1 MLSKDY
7 LADAQKLIR
16 LSSPHINV
24 TMTAEEA
31 IQGAL
36 LFSLGVEKLL
46 KYLLAEINPIFIL
59 KIADFKHSA
68 PSLYND
74 RIVSHGKNDEIDTKP
89 DSDVITFR
97 VSLSR
102 SKVFSKVAN
111 KHSQLLYT
119 LAHWRNVIAHR
130 PTSELDLTKVELMLK
145 KDAIP
150 LIREFSEELQISLSD
165 FFGSEETR
173 LSELSQQLTNREMFE
188 AEMNQLLEKHKT
200 QWEQRRTYA
209 EFESQANDLT
219 TSLLKHSGVDFS
231 YDVIPCPACDNL
243 CVVRI
248 EPDYDYADG
257 ESYISGVYAEQLHCY
272 YCGLNM
278 DTYEALDFVGVDGLL
293 AAAHEEDLI

>member
-1 MLSKDY
+1 MLSSDY

-16 LSSPHINV
+16 LSSFHISAS
-24 TMTAEEA
+24 MTPEET

-68 PSLYND
+68 PSLYSD
-74 RIVSHGKNDEIDTKP
+74 KIVSTGKEIDTKP

-97 VSLSR
+97 ISLGR
-102 SKVFSKVAN
+102 SKVFSKVAH
-111 KHSQLLYT
+111 KHSQLLFT
-119 LAHWRNVIAHR
+119 LAHWRDVIAHR
-130 PTSELDLTKVELMLK
+130 PTSELDLSKVELMLK

-165 FFGSEETR
+165 FFGAEELR
-173 LSELSQQLTNREMFE
+173 LSGLSQLLTNREKFE
-188 AEMNQLLEKHKT
+188 TEMNQMLTSHKAI
-200 QWEQRRTYA
+200 WEHRSTNA
-209 EFESQANDLT
+209 EFTSRANDLT
-219 TSLLKHSGVDFS
+219 STLLKHSGVDFL
-231 YDVIPCPACDNL
+231 YEEIPCPACSNL

-257 ESYISGVYAEQLHCY
+257 ESYLSGVYAAQLHCY

-278 DTYEALDFVGVDGLL
+278 DTYEALDFIDVDGLL
-293 AAAHEEDLI
+293 ASARGDA